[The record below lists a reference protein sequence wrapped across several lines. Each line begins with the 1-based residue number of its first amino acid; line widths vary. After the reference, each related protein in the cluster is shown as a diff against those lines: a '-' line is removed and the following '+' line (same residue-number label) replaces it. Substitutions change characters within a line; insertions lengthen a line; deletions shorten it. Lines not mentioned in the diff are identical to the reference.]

1 MKIAL
6 IIGGTGQ
13 IGVYLAHQLLKK
25 KYKVFISSRKITNH
39 KKNKF
44 KIINIYKKH
53 NIMNKELRDAIKTI
67 IREKLANSPA
77 PAQAPSKPAQTPSKP
92 ERETIPGAPPSEKP
106 RRTLKPNEPN
116 KLPDTK
122 PAKAVRENEMDI
134 VKKIVNRFKSIR

>member
-1 MKIAL
+1 
-6 IIGGTGQ
+6 
-13 IGVYLAHQLLKK
+13 
-25 KYKVFISSRKITNH
+25 
-39 KKNKF
+39 
-44 KIINIYKKH
+44 
-53 NIMNKELRDAIKTI
+53 MNKELRDAIKTI

-77 PAQAPSKPAQTPSKP
+77 PAQTPSKP

-122 PAKAVRENEMDI
+122 PAKAVRENEMDM